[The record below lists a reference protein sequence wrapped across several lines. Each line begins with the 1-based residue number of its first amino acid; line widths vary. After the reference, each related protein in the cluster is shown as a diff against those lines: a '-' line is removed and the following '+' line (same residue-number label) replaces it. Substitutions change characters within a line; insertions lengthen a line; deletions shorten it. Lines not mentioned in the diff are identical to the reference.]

1 VGSGMDSVR
10 AAVDG
15 LLAESAWALDQK
27 DYAAYVN
34 FFTEDATYE
43 VGGRVLRG
51 RADIARRFTEREGE
65 RTTRH
70 LYSGLRLAGL
80 GDGVWAAES
89 VWLTFAGDGTPPIE
103 RIDPYQVADFRD
115 VITQDGRTWRIR
127 ARVIRSVFRE
137 PNLAP

>member
-1 VGSGMDSVR
+1 METVR
-10 AAVDG
+10 AAVDE
-15 LLAESAWALDQK
+15 LLSESAWALDQK
-27 DYAAYVN
+27 DYAAYLN

-51 RADIARRFTEREGE
+51 RAEIARRFTDREGE

-70 LYSGLRLAGL
+70 LYSGLRLASL
-80 GDGVWAAES
+80 GGGVWTAES
-89 VWLTFAGDGTPPIE
+89 VWLTFAGDGTPPMD

-115 VITQDGRTWRIR
+115 EVIHRGNTWRIR

-137 PNLAP
+137 SSLAP